1 MSRPDRYGL
10 VHLQPSCNP
19 LRVALAQWTRLAH
32 DLMRARS
39 LRARS
44 LRAVLGYLFML
55 PGRAPVGRSTTTEAL
70 RAQQRA
76 LGATAS
82 PAVAASGTSSGALGQ
97 AE

>member
-10 VHLQPSCNP
+10 VHLRPSCNP

-32 DLMRARS
+32 DPMRARS
-39 LRARS
+39 LRE
-44 LRAVLGYLFML
+44 VLGYLFMW
-55 PGRAPVGRSTTTEAL
+55 PGWAPDGRSTTTTEAL

-82 PAVAASGTSSGALGQ
+82 PAVAASGTSSGALG
-97 AE
+97 AG

>member
-10 VHLQPSCNP
+10 VHLRPSCNP

-32 DLMRARS
+32 DPM
-39 LRARS
+39 RARS

-82 PAVAASGTSSGALGQ
+82 PAVAASGTSSGALG
-97 AE
+97 AG

>member
-10 VHLQPSCNP
+10 VHLRPSYNP
-19 LRVALAQWTRLAH
+19 
-32 DLMRARS
+32 

-44 LRAVLGYLFML
+44 LREVLGYLFMW
-55 PGRAPVGRSTTTEAL
+55 PGWAPDGRSTTTEAL

-82 PAVAASGTSSGALGQ
+82 PAVAASGTSSGALG
-97 AE
+97 AG